1 MERFFQNAAAGG
13 AGSGTPQAVLKTGMV
28 LLFVAVMLWRTQ
40 RKEDRENSKPR
51 LSCAVSWAVLP

>member
-28 LLFVAVMLWRTQ
+28 LLFVAVMLGGRRGRRTERIQ
-40 RKEDRENSKPR
+40 SPG
-51 LSCAVSWAVLP
+51 SAVQ